1 MSGQVPGINFS
12 IPLTLSFSFLAY
24 LASWRF
30 IIKMHSR
37 LKSLSPIGTTLLL
50 CLVGFL
56 QFPGTPLGIDSAPA
70 QTPQEQKTEADKL
83 FQKGAQ
89 QFRRG
94 QFREALQTYQEVLEI
109 RRATGDKAAIGK
121 TLDSIGEVYIS
132 LSQYSSALDVLQQ
145 ALEMRKSAGDRAGEG
160 ETLHNTGVVYLNLGQ
175 YNRALE
181 LLNRALAI
189 HREVKNRGGEGT
201 ALGSIG
207 AVYHRRGEFSRSL
220 EFYRQALAIHK
231 EVGDFAGTGADLAG
245 MGAVYQQQGELARAL
260 DLYQQALATHREI
273 GDRAGVGVALANLGA
288 VYQQLGESAQAL
300 ESYQEALAIIT
311 ETGDWVGEAITL
323 GNIGSLLK
331 KQNQPVL
338 AIAFYKRAV
347 KAIEAVRLELRAQPK
362 EQQQSFAETFASIYR
377 ALADLLLQ
385 EQRVS
390 EAQQVLDLLKVEEIG
405 AYLQTVGGLQK
416 QAQEIEKLPEEER
429 ILESYA
435 GLENRAIQLG
445 KELARLRE
453 IPPRERTPA
462 QLQRIEQLERDS
474 QLSRQQFNEFIRSAD
489 VVAQVQQLQS
499 KSGGENLSLRHLNS
513 LRDNLRRLQ
522 QAQTVGTAVLLY
534 PLILEDRLELVLVS
548 AEAPPIHRT
557 VPVNR
562 KQLRQVIVEFRAALT
577 NPGTNAKISA
587 LQLYD
592 LLIKPIENDL
602 AQADAQTIIYAPDAQ
617 LRYIPLSALYDG
629 SQWLAQRFRINNITS
644 ASLTDLNTQPLTQLR
659 ILAAAWTTGTYRF
672 AVGKREFEFSGLP
685 SAGREVENLAAAI
698 PGTKKLLDR
707 AFNRKALVAGF
718 NDYNIVHLAT
728 HAAFL
733 QGSPED
739 SFILL
744 GDGDR
749 VTLRDIASW
758 SLPAVDLVV
767 LSACQTGLGGRLG
780 NGEEILGFGYQMQET
795 GARAAIASLWSVDD
809 GGTQVLINGFYAALQ
824 NGNIAKAEALR
835 TAQIA
840 LITGDYTGLH
850 PGVAA
855 VDRTGSSLPPSVKR
869 NLSHPYYWAPF
880 VLIGNGL

>member
-1 MSGQVPGINFS
+1 
-12 IPLTLSFSFLAY
+12 
-24 LASWRF
+24 
-30 IIKMHSR
+30 MHSR
-37 LKSLSPIGTTLLL
+37 LKSLSPLSTTLLL

-56 QFPGTPLGIDSAPA
+56 QLSETPLAISSAPA
-70 QTPQEQKTEADKL
+70 QTAQEQKTEADKL

-89 QFRRG
+89 QFRSG
-94 QFREALQTYQEVLEI
+94 QFREALQTYQQVLEI

-132 LSQYSSALDVLQQ
+132 LSQYSAALDVLQQ

-175 YNRALE
+175 YNQALE

-189 HREVKNRGGEGT
+189 HREVGDRGGEGT

-207 AVYHRRGEFSRSL
+207 AVYHRQNEFSRSL

-231 EVGDFAGTGADLAG
+231 EVGDLAGTGSDLTG

-260 DLYQQALATHREI
+260 DFYQQALATHRQI
-273 GDRAGVGVALANLGA
+273 GDRAGEGVALANLGA
-288 VYQQLGESAQAL
+288 VYQQLGESAKAL
-300 ESYQEALAIIT
+300 ESYQQALAIIT
-311 ETGDWVGEAITL
+311 ETGDRAGEAITL
-323 GNIGSLLK
+323 GNIGLLLN
-331 KQNQPVL
+331 KQKQPVL
-338 AIAFYKRAV
+338 AISFYKRAV
-347 KAIEAVRLELRAQPK
+347 NVIEALRQQLRAQPK
-362 EQQQSFAETFASIYR
+362 EQLQSFTENFASIYR

-405 AYLQTVGGLQK
+405 AYLQTVAGLEK
-416 QAQEIEKLPEEER
+416 PAQEIENLPQEER

-435 GLENRAIQLG
+435 GIQTWAIQLG

-453 IPPRERTPA
+453 IPPGERTPA

-474 QLSRQQFNEFIRSAD
+474 QLSRQQFNEFIRSPD
-489 VVAQVQQLQS
+489 VVALVQQLQS
-499 KSGGENLSLRHLNS
+499 KSGGQNLSLRQLNS

-522 QAQTVGTAVLLY
+522 QARTAGTAVLLY

-548 AEAPPIHRT
+548 ADAPPIHRP
-557 VPVNR
+557 VPVRR
-562 KQLRQVIVEFRAALT
+562 KQLQQAIVEFRAALT
-577 NPGTNAKISA
+577 NPGTNAKKPA
-587 LQLYD
+587 RQLYEW
-592 LLIKPIENDL
+592 LIKPVENDL
-602 AQADAQTIIYAPDAQ
+602 AQAEAQTIIYAPDGQ

-629 SQWLAQRFRINNITS
+629 SRWLAQRFRINNITA
-644 ASLTDLNTQPLTQLR
+644 ASLTDLSTQPQYREGGGAPLR
-659 ILAAAWTTGTYRF
+659 LLAAAWTTGTYRF
-672 AVGKREFEFSGLP
+672 VVGKREFEFSGLP

-698 PGTKKLLDR
+698 PGTKKLLDL

-733 QGSPED
+733 QGSPDD

-749 VTLRDIASW
+749 VTLRDIATW

-767 LSACQTGLGGRLG
+767 LSACQTGVGGRLG

-795 GARAAIASLWSVDD
+795 GARAAISSLWSVDD
-809 GGTQVLINGFYAALQ
+809 GGTQVLMNAFYAALQ
-824 NGNIAKAEALR
+824 NGNVAKAEALR
-835 TAQIA
+835 QAQIG
-840 LITGDYTGLH
+840 LITGDRTVPH

-855 VDRTGSSLPPSVKR
+855 VDRTRSSLPPSVER

>member
-1 MSGQVPGINFS
+1 
-12 IPLTLSFSFLAY
+12 
-24 LASWRF
+24 
-30 IIKMHSR
+30 MHSR
-37 LKSLSPIGTTLLL
+37 LKSLSPLSTTLLL

-56 QFPGTPLGIDSAPA
+56 QLPGTPFGIDSAPA
-70 QTPQEQKTEADKL
+70 QTAQEQKTEADKL

-89 QFRRG
+89 QFRSG
-94 QFREALQTYQEVLEI
+94 QFREALQTYQQVLEI

-132 LSQYSSALDVLQQ
+132 LSEYSSALDVLQQ
-145 ALEMRKSAGDRAGEG
+145 ALEMRTSAGDRAGEG

-201 ALGSIG
+201 VLGSIG
-207 AVYHRRGEFSRSL
+207 AVYHRQNEFSRSL
-220 EFYRQALAIHK
+220 EFYQQALAIHK
-231 EVGDFAGTGADLAG
+231 EVGDIAGTGSDLAG
-245 MGAVYQQQGELARAL
+245 IGAVYQQQGELARAL
-260 DLYQQALATHREI
+260 DFYQQALATHRQI
-273 GDRAGVGVALANLGA
+273 GDRAGEGVALANLGA
-288 VYQQLGESAQAL
+288 VYQQLGESPRAL
-300 ESYQEALAIIT
+300 ESYQQALAIIK
-311 ETGDWVGEAITL
+311 ETGDRAGEAITL
-323 GNIGSLLK
+323 GNIGFLLK
-331 KQNQPVL
+331 KQNQQVL
-338 AIAFYKRAV
+338 AIAFYKQAV
-347 KAIEAVRLELRAQPK
+347 NVIEALRQQLRAQPK
-362 EQQQSFAETFASIYR
+362 EQQQSFTETFASIYR

-385 EQRVS
+385 EKRVS
-390 EAQQVLDLLKVEEIG
+390 EAQQVLDLLKIEEID
-405 AYLQTVGGLQK
+405 AYLQTVSGSHK
-416 QAQEIEKLPEEER
+416 PAQEIENLPEEER

-435 GLENRAIQLG
+435 GIQNRAIQLG
-445 KELARLRE
+445 KELAQLRE
-453 IPPRERTPA
+453 IIPGDRTPA

-474 QLSRQQFNEFIRSAD
+474 QLSRQQFNEFIRSPD

-499 KSGGENLSLRHLNS
+499 KSGGENLSLRQLNS

-522 QAQTVGTAVLLY
+522 QAQTGGTPVLLY
-534 PLILEDRLELVLVS
+534 PLILSDRLELVLVS
-548 AEAPPIHRT
+548 ADAPPIHRP
-557 VPVNR
+557 VPVKR
-562 KQLRQVIVEFRAALT
+562 QQLQQAIVEFRAALT

-587 LQLYD
+587 RQLYD
-592 LLIKPIENDL
+592 WLIKPIENDL
-602 AQADAQTIIYAPDAQ
+602 AQAEAQTIIYAPDGQ

-629 SQWLAQRFRINNITS
+629 SRWLAQRFRINNITA

-672 AVGKREFEFSGLP
+672 VVGKREFEFSGLP

-698 PGTKKLLDR
+698 PGTRKLLDR
-707 AFNRKALVAGF
+707 AFNRKALIAGF

-733 QGSPED
+733 QGSPND

-749 VTLRDIASW
+749 VTLRDIATW

-767 LSACQTGLGGRLG
+767 LSACQTGMGGRLG

-809 GGTQVLINGFYAALQ
+809 GGTQVLMNAFYAALQ
-824 NGNIAKAEALR
+824 NGNITKAEALR

-840 LITGDYTGLH
+840 LITGDYTGLQQ
-850 PGVAA
+850 GVAA
-855 VDRTGSSLPPSVKR
+855 VDRTRSSLPPSVSR
-869 NLSHPYYWAPF
+869 RLSHPYYWAPF